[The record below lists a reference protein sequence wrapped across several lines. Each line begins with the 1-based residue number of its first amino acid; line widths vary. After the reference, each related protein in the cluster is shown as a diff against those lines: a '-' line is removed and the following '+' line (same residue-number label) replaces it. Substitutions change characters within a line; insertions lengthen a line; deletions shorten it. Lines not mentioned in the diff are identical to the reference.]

1 MNKDLEKFI
10 SFLKNNQIK
19 EAEEEILKLLA
30 NKRDDYLLLNNYG
43 LVLSYK
49 EDFFAAIN
57 QFKKVINLKNDFYQ
71 AYYNIAFLYFKL
83 SLVDESLNYLK
94 KYLEYE
100 FTNCDAYN
108 LFGIILMEKSLFDE
122 AIFNFNKCILLKFD
136 YINAHNNLG
145 IAFYKKKEFEK
156 SIYFLERAIKLNPNF
171 NALYLNLAKSYSCN
185 DQYLSAIDNIKIFL
199 IKEPHNAVALFLLGD
214 YFINI
219 GKISEGIEFI
229 KKGLFIDPNI
239 QESYS
244 AIIFNMNYLE
254 KIDYSEYYKFIDKLK
269 SQFVKFPNEKT
280 NIIKKKINLDKVNI
294 GFVSADFNN
303 HAVAYQIF
311 EVLTYLSENTNFE
324 LFAYFNNEKEDFMTQ
339 KIKKNFKN
347 WLNIYKLDN
356 LSLVNKIRSDGIDIL
371 LDLSGYTK
379 GNRMEVFFNKPA
391 KIQISW
397 LGYLASTGLK
407 EIDYVLADKNSVTKN
422 EEKQFIEEIY
432 KLNNTW
438 TVLKPQYDVPLNNKI
453 PLINN
458 KYITFGSF
466 NNIQKI
472 NNNVIKTW
480 SKILYNIENAKLI
493 LISSKF
499 NDDNFKQYFSK
510 LFLDHKIKINQLI
523 FEGSC
528 ERNNLL
534 DKYNSIDIALDTF
547 PYNGGTTTLEAIW
560 MCVPVLTKRGN
571 SFLSKCGES
580 ININLG
586 LTDWIC
592 NDDTEYIKKAVE
604 MSQDINKLQS
614 VKNYLLNNRK
624 NFKIFD
630 GKDFANDL
638 ATAFKKM
645 ALVYNNA

>member
-145 IAFYKKKEFEK
+145 IAFYKKKEFKK

-356 LSLVNKIRSDGIDIL
+356 ISLVKKIRSDGIDIL

-560 MCVPVLTKRGN
+560 MCVPVLTKRG
-571 SFLSKCGES
+571 K
-580 ININLG
+580 
-586 LTDWIC
+586 
-592 NDDTEYIKKAVE
+592 
-604 MSQDINKLQS
+604 
-614 VKNYLLNNRK
+614 
-624 NFKIFD
+624 
-630 GKDFANDL
+630 
-638 ATAFKKM
+638 
-645 ALVYNNA
+645 

>member
-43 LVLSYK
+43 LVLSFK
-49 EDFFAAIN
+49 NDFFAAIN

-145 IAFYKKKEFEK
+145 IAFYKKKEFKK

-356 LSLVNKIRSDGIDIL
+356 ISLVKKIRSDGIDIL